1 MTRRSPRC
9 LPRRSVPPLL
19 FFLTALLSL
28 GFAPAASATAP
39 VPVSAVVKGS
49 QITLTWSVD
58 LPPVRDVTT
67 GPPTVTTT
75 GGSASNTGQSSNAVM
90 AATSAIKYVGTD
102 TQGAVCSL
110 SYGTSVVYGPGFYHW
125 SMGVGMNFAYYNT
138 ATSGSATPPATF
150 PTTNWVQGNMPN
162 PVPTFTYAAPDT
174 SHDITASNL
183 SLFDSASPLCD
194 PPPGLPAGWIVNCAN
209 IAWPLGGRNGPYT
222 ITVQSQTT
230 SGGV

>member
-1 MTRRSPRC
+1 MPA
-9 LPRRSVPPLL
+9 LL

-49 QITLTWSVD
+49 QITLTWS
-58 LPPVRDVTT
+58 
-67 GPPTVTTT
+67 
-75 GGSASNTGQSSNAVM
+75 AVM